1 MELQLNQQRGGA
13 LLTATRIVRKEGVL
27 GLWKGNGL
35 NLLRTAPYR
44 SINYF
49 TYDNT
54 KAAILNLTGRKE
66 LDNAQRLIAGAT
78 AGAVAIICCIPLD
91 VVRTRMLSKGGEQL
105 YRSGIVSTLGGIV
118 KGEGLLALYS
128 GVVPA
133 LLSVAPSNAVF
144 YTVYDMLK
152 TNHMRQQ
159 RLVSSKKKKK
169 KKAEEE
175 DSREKV
181 GDAGAGKV
189 RKGSANGKKK
199 KKRTGTFSEVKGEKE
214 EEEEGEDVE
223 MDPRFNLLYG
233 GLGGIAAETSVYPLE
248 VLRRRLQQKTQAHHA
263 VGSLKSMGQ
272 ILSAIVTREGMKGL
286 YRGILPTACQVL
298 PSAAI
303 SYYIFEESK
312 KRLDVKK

>member
-189 RKGSANGKKK
+189 RKG
-199 KKRTGTFSEVKGEKE
+199 RERLVK
-214 EEEEGEDVE
+214 
-223 MDPRFNLLYG
+223 
-233 GLGGIAAETSVYPLE
+233 
-248 VLRRRLQQKTQAHHA
+248 
-263 VGSLKSMGQ
+263 
-272 ILSAIVTREGMKGL
+272 
-286 YRGILPTACQVL
+286 
-298 PSAAI
+298 
-303 SYYIFEESK
+303 
-312 KRLDVKK
+312 

>member
-1 MELQLNQQRGGA
+1 ML
-13 LLTATRIVRKEGVL
+13 
-27 GLWKGNGL
+27 
-35 NLLRTAPYR
+35 
-44 SINYF
+44 
-49 TYDNT
+49 
-54 KAAILNLTGRKE
+54 
-66 LDNAQRLIAGAT
+66 AQE
-78 AGAVAIICCIPLD
+78 
-91 VVRTRMLSKGGEQL
+91 KYE
-105 YRSGIVSTLGGIV
+105 
-118 KGEGLLALYS
+118 
-128 GVVPA
+128 
-133 LLSVAPSNAVF
+133 
-144 YTVYDMLK
+144 
-152 TNHMRQQ
+152 
-159 RLVSSKKKKK
+159 
-169 KKAEEE
+169 
-175 DSREKV
+175 RE
-181 GDAGAGKV
+181 
-189 RKGSANGKKK
+189 NGKKK

>member
-105 YRSGIVSTLGGIV
+105 
-118 KGEGLLALYS
+118 
-128 GVVPA
+128 
-133 LLSVAPSNAVF
+133 
-144 YTVYDMLK
+144 
-152 TNHMRQQ
+152 
-159 RLVSSKKKKK
+159 
-169 KKAEEE
+169 
-175 DSREKV
+175 
-181 GDAGAGKV
+181 
-189 RKGSANGKKK
+189 
-199 KKRTGTFSEVKGEKE
+199 
-214 EEEEGEDVE
+214 
-223 MDPRFNLLYG
+223 
-233 GLGGIAAETSVYPLE
+233 
-248 VLRRRLQQKTQAHHA
+248 
-263 VGSLKSMGQ
+263 
-272 ILSAIVTREGMKGL
+272 
-286 YRGILPTACQVL
+286 
-298 PSAAI
+298 
-303 SYYIFEESK
+303 
-312 KRLDVKK
+312 